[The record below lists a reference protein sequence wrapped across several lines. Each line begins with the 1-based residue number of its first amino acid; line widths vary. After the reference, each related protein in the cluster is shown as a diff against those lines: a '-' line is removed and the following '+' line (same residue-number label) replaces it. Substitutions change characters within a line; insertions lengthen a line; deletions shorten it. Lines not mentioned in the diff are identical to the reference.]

1 MLARLA
7 DTARVNLVA
16 RQPPSSCCRTAAQA
30 PWINIGMMVRLPGKL
45 PTSCIRGLLAQEK
58 LVAVLPRR
66 WVKAVTLMRLDIASS
81 AITRSNQGR
90 ANSSNNSPNCHSL
103 EITRSGAAI
112 DIADSNRR

>member
-16 RQPPSSCCRTAAQA
+16 RQPPSNFCLTAAQA

-81 AITRSNQGR
+81 AITRSNR
-90 ANSSNNSPNCHSL
+90 AEPTAAT
-103 EITRSGAAI
+103 IRQTVTRW
-112 DIADSNRR
+112 R